1 MSQEKLKTAATRQ
14 MDVATLAGGCFWCT
28 EAVFSQL
35 KGIESVES
43 GYSGGKLENPTYEQ
57 VSTGRTGHAE
67 TVQITFDPNVISYKE
82 ILEIFFSTHDP
93 TTLNRQGPDMGTQY
107 RSVIFYH
114 NDEQKAI
121 AEQVIKELTEE
132 KTFDAPIVTQVEPF
146 KAFYEAEDY
155 HKDYFKRH
163 PEQAYC
169 SLVIAPKITKLR
181 ELYLRKIETANI
193 ANARAY
199 RAGRLCCW
207 RYGQLTCGVCDEC
220 CSWPDNWRYARRFY

>member
-1 MSQEKLKTAATRQ
+1 MYAELASILRSYGLIFVSQEELKTAATRR
-14 MDVATLAGGCFWCT
+14 MEVATLAGGCFWCT
-28 EAVFSQL
+28 EAVFGQL
-35 KGIESVES
+35 KGVERVES

-57 VSTGRTGHAE
+57 VSAGRTGHAE
-67 TVQITFDPNVISYKE
+67 TVQITFDPDVISYKE

-93 TTLNRQGPDMGTQY
+93 TTLNRQGPDVGTQY

-114 NDEQKAI
+114 NDQQKAI

-132 KTFDAPIVTQVEPF
+132 KTFDASIVTQVEPF
-146 KAFYEAEDY
+146 KTFYEAEDY

-181 ELYLRKIETANI
+181 ELYLSKLKLQI
-193 ANARAY
+193 
-199 RAGRLCCW
+199 
-207 RYGQLTCGVCDEC
+207 
-220 CSWPDNWRYARRFY
+220 